1 MQLQPSTP
9 SGLKPPHDQQNGL
22 NPTADTSSS
31 TESSPTP
38 VANGGCGSMA
48 VSGSG
53 IVEDPVDSLSQ
64 TKQAQDQ
71 QVDQLKPDNEGQ
83 RLDVDD

>member
-9 SGLKPPHDQQNGL
+9 SGLKPPQDQLNGL
-22 NPTADTSSS
+22 IPTDAGSS

-38 VANGGCGSMA
+38 VANGGSGSMA
-48 VSGSG
+48 VGGSA

-64 TKQAQDQ
+64 TRQAQGQ
-71 QVDQLKPDNEGQ
+71 QVAQSKPDNQEQ
-83 RLDVDD
+83 WHDVDD